1 MEKNEHK
8 VIVRA
13 LITEKGTG
21 LREKANKYIFHVER
35 DANKIE
41 IKKAIEKIFSVHVT
55 NVQTMKV
62 AGKEKRLGRFT
73 GYRPDWKK
81 AIVSLKDGE
90 TIELFEQV

>member
-1 MEKNEHK
+1 MQNEHR

-21 LREKANKYIFHVER
+21 LREKGNKYIFHVER

-41 IKKAIEKIFSVHVT
+41 IKRAIEKIFSVHVT
-55 NVQTMKV
+55 NVRTMKV

-81 AIVSLKDGE
+81 AVVSLQAGD